1 MPDYPVGIIFCRNS
15 SRNGWS
21 FHPKI
26 RKKLIAD
33 HQGKSILHL
42 FGGASTFG
50 TRLDIDPITQPDVI
64 GDAWL
69 PPFAAKSFDV
79 VILDPPYFHL
89 DAQTKTALFRAA
101 GHIARERVVWWH
113 TVYASGS
120 GGLSIEEAWL
130 VKTGDSCHVRTLQ
143 YFRIRERLGPVKYFV
158 RGPAMKYN
166 RWIAGQ
172 QSLPGLEASPA
183 GVKTRR

>member
-1 MPDYPVGIIFCRNS
+1 VPNYPVGLIFCGNS
-15 SRNGWS
+15 RRNGWS

-33 HQGKSILHL
+33 TEGKSVLHL

-50 TRLDIDPITQPDVI
+50 TRLDIDPATRPDVL

-69 PPFAAKSFDV
+69 PPFACGSFDV

-89 DAQTKTALFRAA
+89 NAQTKTALFRAA
-101 GHIARERVVWWH
+101 GFIARERVIWWH

-120 GGLSIEEAWL
+120 GGLQVEQAWL
-130 VKTGDSCHVRTLQ
+130 VKTGDSCHIRTLQ
-143 YFRIRERLGPVKYFV
+143 YFRIVARPGPVATFL
-158 RGPAMKYN
+158 RG
-166 RWIAGQ
+166 RQ
-172 QSLPGLEASPA
+172 
-183 GVKTRR
+183 